1 MAATHSFLVA
11 SQKFFPRIIVNY
23 LMWRRHFAMTSYNET
38 RKISRPALIAALG
51 FSIGLAVP
59 AQAGFQWI
67 TPLDSAPVVKSLP
80 LPQAE
85 PVSPKKELPPVVQL
99 PVGQEADPAAMPE
112 VLVPPAESPA
122 PVVVAPAVVEPVAP
136 VAAAPAVVEPAAPV
150 VVASPVEAPSE
161 PVEAVVVPVE
171 DVVAAPE
178 LTGEGKLLSAMDSG
192 EKIEGFGKA
201 MPLVVALKQT
211 LPRDYIFAF
220 EESVRPGTP
229 VDWKGGRGWRVV
241 LADALA
247 GAGLVGYEQGNK
259 VSVFKADSAVP
270 AEPVKADE
278 VLVPMTEAAPSAV
291 EIVPA
296 SDDTVAVPPPTMIEV
311 PPAVEP
317 VAVPATPAVEP
328 NAAQA
333 PVEIVP
339 EQPKSEE
346 VVPDK
351 QGAVVPEVQQAVLA
365 EPVAVTAPTLA
376 APELPLA
383 VEAETKQEGSSAE
396 SVTVAPSVPAA
407 SEVPVKGQVVMP
419 NASLEP
425 PLLPGAS
432 DVWRAEPGEH
442 LRDVIRRWASRAGV
456 DVVWSTEYDF
466 PIQAG
471 VSLNGSFEEAV
482 RDLLSGFVDAKP
494 QPFGRLHDNP
504 NAGQRTLVVQT
515 RGNTGAE

>member
-1 MAATHSFLVA
+1 MKTDITT
-11 SQKFFPRIIVNY
+11 K
-23 LMWRRHFAMTSYNET
+23 
-38 RKISRPALIAALG
+38 KISRSALIAAFG
-51 FSIGLAVP
+51 FGIGLAVP

-67 TPLDSAPVVKSLP
+67 TPLDSAPPVKPLP
-80 LPQAE
+80 LPGAE
-85 PVSPKKELPPVVQL
+85 PVAPKKELPPVLQL
-99 PVGQEADPAAMPE
+99 PVEQAPPAAAPE
-112 VLVPPAESPA
+112 VLAPPSEPPAVVPVAVEPPVPATESPM
-122 PVVVAPAVVEPVAP
+122 PVVVVPSPEPNATHSVVEPP
-136 VAAAPAVVEPAAPV
+136 VTPMTGGAA
-150 VVASPVEAPSE
+150 
-161 PVEAVVVPVE
+161 VPE
-171 DVVAAPE
+171 GI
-178 LTGEGKLLSAMDSG
+178 GEGKILSALEPG
-192 EKIEGFGKA
+192 ETVEGFGKA

-220 EESVRPGTP
+220 EESVKPATP

-259 VSVFKADSAVP
+259 ISILKADPAATTVAAPAVAVELPSTPVTDTVSAVEVVPTP
-270 AEPVKADE
+270 AD
-278 VLVPMTEAAPSAV
+278 AAPSAQ
-291 EIVPA
+291 P
-296 SDDTVAVPPPTMIEV
+296 DMIEV

-317 VAVPATPAVEP
+317 VGLSPAPVTSPADG
-328 NAAQA
+328 QA
-333 PVEIVP
+333 PTEIVP
-339 EQPKSEE
+339 EQPMPEQT
-346 VVPDK
+346 VPEK
-351 QGAVVPEVQQAVLA
+351 QGSAAPEVQQTALVGSA
-365 EPVAVTAPTLA
+365 EDVVMAPALS
-376 APELPLA
+376 APALPLA
-383 VEAETKQEGSSAE
+383 AEAETKQD
-396 SVTVAPSVPAA
+396 SVSVEPLTTPAPTA
-407 SEVPVKGQVVMP
+407 SEVPARGQVVMP

-456 DVVWSTEYDF
+456 ELVWSTEYDF